1 MFLCL
6 YLFLCL
12 EQLIGFFTEDFLLKR
27 EAKCLEK
34 LVHPLLSI
42 LSLLTSPEIDP
53 PLRGG
58 SRFPKV
64 SSLRGVRKTP
74 AKNLAED

>member
-1 MFLCL
+1 MNGGVRLVSLPALISF
-6 YLFLCL
+6 FL
-12 EQLIGFFTEDFLLKR
+12 EQLIGYFTEDFLPNR

-64 SSLRGVRKTP
+64 SSLRGGR
-74 AKNLAED
+74 